1 MEENKSQ
8 IKYMDKFQYAI
19 IITIVS
25 TFALFF
31 VLIIFRLLFLDDLP
45 KREFVDSL
53 TSICSATHF
62 LAWAW
67 FIVRSIT
74 YRMRLNEANK
84 EQKDI

>member
-1 MEENKSQ
+1 MDGNKSQ

-25 TFALFF
+25 TFAMFI
-31 VLIIFRLLFLDDLP
+31 VLLVFRLIFLDDLP
-45 KREFVDSL
+45 KRGLVDSL
-53 TSICSATHF
+53 ISINSATHF

-74 YRMRLNEANK
+74 YRMRLNEAIK
-84 EQKDI
+84 EQEDI

>member
-25 TFALFF
+25 TFAMFVVLLVFSLF
-31 VLIIFRLLFLDDLP
+31 FLDDLP

-53 TSICSATHF
+53 ISINSATHF

-84 EQKDI
+84 DQKDI